1 MYTKQNQNSTKRKFQ
16 FSEHI
21 WISILVLILLYLAF
35 NILATIITL
44 ILTPR
49 QQQMSPITLTISLFV
64 CYALSLFLIVP
75 RLLHLPE
82 GKKSLSEYLKDI
94 RLRSSQPILHILAL
108 GLSCY
113 FIYMLS
119 QLLSSLIYG
128 QYSFDISLALPP
140 NSWGLLQ
147 NIPFVLA
154 EEITVRGLILTL
166 LLKKY
171 SEKQS
176 ILISAAIMGSYHI
189 LGLFS
194 LDSSF
199 SYENLVWYSGQ
210 VVWAFI
216 IGLFYGY
223 TFIKAKSL
231 LPCIMVHYL
240 SNTLINLWVVLPAA
254 PVELHVLYAIIFQ
267 EGIIPTALSILWV
280 RFYTSR
286 WFPVSES
293 GNDLNT

>member
-1 MYTKQNQNSTKRKFQ
+1 MTTYKNENATKRKFQ

-21 WISILVLILLYLAF
+21 WISILVLVLLYLAF

-49 QQQMSPITLTISLFV
+49 QQQMSPITFTISLFA
-64 CYALSLFLIVP
+64 CYALYFFLLVP

-94 RLRSSQPILHILAL
+94 RLSSSQPIFHILAL

-119 QLLSSLIYG
+119 QLLVSLIYG
-128 QYSFDISLALPP
+128 QYSFDISRALPP

-147 NIPFVLA
+147 NIPLVLA
-154 EEITVRGLILTL
+154 EELTMRGLVLTL

-176 ILISAAIMGSYHI
+176 ILISATIMGSYHI

-199 SYENLVWYSGQ
+199 SYENLVWSSGQ
-210 VVWAFI
+210 VVWAFF

-223 TFIKAKSL
+223 TFIKTKSL

-254 PVELHVLYAIIFQ
+254 PVELHVLYAIIFH
-267 EGIIPTALSILWV
+267 EGIIPTTLSILWI
-280 RFYTSR
+280 RFYMSR
-286 WFPVSES
+286 WFPISENE
-293 GNDLNT
+293 NDLNI